1 MNKEDKATRYVQD
14 KMFPHILN
22 ATRMNEQPCFTSEDL
37 RKAYLQGWDAA
48 LGNQWIS
55 VKDTL
60 PDVGISVLVLTSNSK
75 VSMSKIYQPKD
86 CHGNDT
92 GIIRWNGSS
101 TFDNS
106 IVAWMPIPSFEE
118 ILEANKD
125 VLKRLKSK

>member
-1 MNKEDKATRYVQD
+1 MSKKEEKAKEYVNNLWNNGIMD
-14 KMFPHILN
+14 SSKEFDN
-22 ATRMNEQPCFTSEDL
+22 VWDSFEA
-37 RKAYLQGWDAA
+37 GWDAA
-48 LGNQWIS
+48 LGNQWIN

-92 GIIRWNGSS
+92 GIIRWSGSS

-106 IVAWMPIPSFEE
+106 IVAWMPIPSFDE
-118 ILEANKD
+118 ILQANKD
-125 VLKRLKSK
+125 VLKRLKDK

>member
-1 MNKEDKATRYVQD
+1 MSKKEEKAKEYVNNLWNNGIID
-14 KMFPHILN
+14 SSKEFDN
-22 ATRMNEQPCFTSEDL
+22 VWDSFEA
-37 RKAYLQGWDAA
+37 GWDAA

-92 GIIRWNGSS
+92 GIIRWSGSS

-106 IVAWMPIPSFEE
+106 IVAWMSIPSFDE
-118 ILEANKD
+118 ILQANKD
-125 VLKRLKSK
+125 VLKRLKDK